1 MTNPGGQ
8 DKVGIKC
15 NQIIVPETTTSTRT
29 LASKK
34 PSYDTTELNSKMPAL
49 LLPIKYIYVTKIVK
63 IYTRGKTYCIS
74 KNTT

>member
-49 LLPIKYIYVTKIVK
+49 LLSS
-63 IYTRGKTYCIS
+63 IS
-74 KNTT
+74 MLPK